1 MNKLEA
7 VKDVTFFEGLPDDIL
22 GKLADIAVIKRYG
35 KGETLFL
42 ADVPAHGFFSLAT
55 GRVKVFRSSPSGKE
69 QIIHIFGPGEAV
81 GEVPVFEGGNFPAQ
95 CEAVE
100 RCEALFFP
108 RQDFR
113 NIIREDPD
121 LAMKMMAMLS
131 QRLRILVSKIDDLS
145 LKETPSR
152 LASYLLLLR
161 SSQASDTFK
170 LDLPKGQI
178 ALYLGTI
185 QETLSRILKRFTEE
199 GIIHLNGREIT
210 ILDKDALGEIA
221 DQGR

>member
-7 VKDVTFFEGLPDDIL
+7 VKDVTFFEGLPDDLL
-22 GKLADIAVIKRYG
+22 GKLADIAVTKRYG
-35 KGETLFL
+35 KGEALFM
-42 ADVPAHGFFSLAT
+42 ADVPAHGFFSLVT

-81 GEVPVFEGGNFPAQ
+81 GEVPVFEGSNFPAQ
-95 CEAVE
+95 CEAME
-100 RCEALFFP
+100 TCEALFFP

-161 SSQASDTFK
+161 SSQESDTFR